1 MKSERK
7 SVIVDDKKVEYTFI
21 DNEGDKVCFMFS
33 GAGYKYEKPLFYYS
47 TMLMLEHKYDV
58 VHIHFSY
65 EDEELD
71 LPMEALTNVIAK
83 DVDGIME
90 EVLNIRSYEET
101 LLLGKSFGTIPI
113 INAYMKDERFS
124 NTKMVILTPLVK
136 FDMIFNNLMDAEQ
149 AVYLVIGTDDP
160 HHISDRINT
169 LAEKENI
176 VLMEFEGANH
186 SLDIQPFNT
195 KQSLKL
201 IRETMKGMDM
211 FLEETVLNH

>member
-7 SVIVDDKKVEYTFI
+7 SVIVDGKKVEYTFI
-21 DNEGDKVCFMFS
+21 DNDGDKVCFMFS
-33 GAGYKYEKPLFYYS
+33 GASYLYDNPLFYYS

-58 VHIHFSY
+58 VYIHFSY
-65 EDEELD
+65 KDEELD
-71 LPMEALTNVIAK
+71 LPMESMTNVIAK

-90 EVLNIRSYEET
+90 EVLNIKSYEEK

-136 FDMIFNNLMDAEQ
+136 FDRIFNNLMDAEQ

-160 HHISDRINT
+160 HYISDRINT
-169 LAEKENI
+169 LTEKENI
-176 VLMEFEGANH
+176 VLEEFQGANH
-186 SLDIQPFNT
+186 SLDKQPFKT
-195 KQSLKL
+195 IQSLELLK
-201 IRETMKGMDM
+201 ETLMGMQV
-211 FLEETVLNH
+211 FLEEKVLNH